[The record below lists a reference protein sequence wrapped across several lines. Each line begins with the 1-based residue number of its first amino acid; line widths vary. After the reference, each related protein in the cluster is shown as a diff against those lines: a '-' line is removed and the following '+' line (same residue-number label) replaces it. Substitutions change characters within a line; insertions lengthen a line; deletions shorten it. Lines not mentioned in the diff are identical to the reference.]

1 MIARKKKQKVLALRA
16 AKARDELTDQ
26 IDPVLGDYKPSAESS
41 ASGARAGRRASASAS
56 AAAAAANAKPSKWD
70 QSLLKQ
76 VVVDRNEVWYS
87 PPPQYP
93 SSYDSAEVAGREF
106 PFPAP
111 VQPRYFSP
119 ILSSE
124 ADRQFLLR
132 SVPEA
137 SVEIASSHEASL
149 EAQGERMESETAKQL
164 ERSEMLM
171 RALDLRN
178 SDSRGI
184 RVFNTQ
190 RIVTAFGST
199 AAKDGADGEQTAVNT
214 GSTEVQAAILTHR
227 IRMLA
232 EHLTS
237 NPRDVH
243 NRKALRGLVMKR
255 AGLLKY
261 YKKRAQKKNGV
272 GEQGYLELLDKLG
285 LDRKAVEGE
294 IVVR

>member
-16 AKARDELTDQ
+16 GKARDELTDQ

-41 ASGARAGRRASASAS
+41 ASGARAGRRRSAS
-56 AAAAAANAKPSKWD
+56 AAVTDVKPSKWD

-76 VVVDRNEVWYS
+76 VVVDRNDIWYS

-93 SSYDSAEVAGREF
+93 SSYDLSEVAGREF

-124 ADRQFLLR
+124 ADRQFVLR

-137 SVEIASSHEASL
+137 SVEIASSSEVSL
-149 EAQGERMESETAKQL
+149 EAQAERMESETAKQL

-184 RVFNTQ
+184 RVSTLSVSLKRLGQ
-190 RIVTAFGST
+190 RMVSSNRVTPTLAPPRFKPLFSLIAFACWRITLPITRGTCTT
-199 AAKDGADGEQTAVNT
+199 AKHYV
-214 GSTEVQAAILTHR
+214 
-227 IRMLA
+227 
-232 EHLTS
+232 
-237 NPRDVH
+237 
-243 NRKALRGLVMKR
+243 GL
-255 AGLLKY
+255 
-261 YKKRAQKKNGV
+261 
-272 GEQGYLELLDKLG
+272 
-285 LDRKAVEGE
+285 
-294 IVVR
+294 